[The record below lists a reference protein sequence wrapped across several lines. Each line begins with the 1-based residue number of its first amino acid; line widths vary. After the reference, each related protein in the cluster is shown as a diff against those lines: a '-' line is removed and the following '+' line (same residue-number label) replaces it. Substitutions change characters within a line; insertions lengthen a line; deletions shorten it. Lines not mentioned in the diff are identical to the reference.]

1 MKNKISVHIADDHKI
16 LIEGIIAVINTDEFI
31 EVEGYSLTGKQVIE
45 WIKSNNVIHNKE
57 VFHVKTSLIFIEE
70 PKDSVLE
77 KKYEELKTLFEISN
91 YSESLQGF
99 LRLNEQVSSSENSI
113 LKFKINSFIAK
124 IYRKSRDHKKAI
136 ASYKKSLN
144 LLNGFVLEDDGIVF
158 TQQKYLAK
166 TLLDIG
172 TQFQLLEK
180 YDSAFFYY
188 KKLEDIVSYEDEIL
202 DNKALSYSNL
212 SGIYQSDTTYTNH
225 LEKAI
230 DYANKAISIHKKRG
244 NRINQAYAI
253 NNLANVYLLNKDFEQ
268 SKKIYFEGIKLI
280 KRDTSTRAIRIKEN
294 LYFNMAWAMR
304 NLKEYHAYDTL
315 FTALDLSDDL
325 RDIDIAEMLE
335 RVTGEYNVD
344 VVRREGEF
352 EKKKAQSL
360 TLLIG
365 ISFFAIILLLAFF
378 LNQYKLRQRNL
389 SLQLSKQELAQQ
401 QKLEKVRTES
411 QIRILNATLD
421 GKETERK
428 QIAET
433 LHDSVSALL
442 SSANLHLQACKKL
455 FKGPIPVEVE
465 KSQNIIH
472 EASHKI
478 RNLSHTLVSSVLLK
492 FGLAYAIKDMAEKY
506 SNSQLEIVFQT
517 KNIQRYDQDFEIKL
531 HNIIQEL
538 INNAI
543 KHSEA
548 TIAEINLVEK
558 DKKLL
563 LSIND
568 NGKGFDTLKM
578 SHKDGLGINQID
590 ARIHMMSGKF
600 IIDSQKGKGTKI
612 SIELPV
618 YMKKST
624 MFS

>member
-1 MKNKISVHIADDHKI
+1 MNKSYPSLFKFLLIFLLSLPIEARHK
-16 LIEGIIAVINTDEFI
+16 L
-31 EVEGYSLTGKQVIE
+31 
-45 WIKSNNVIHNKE
+45 IHNKE

-77 KKYEELKTLFEISN
+77 KKYEELKTLFETNN
-91 YSESLQGF
+91 YAKSLQGSF
-99 LRLNEQVSSSENSI
+99 RLNEQVSSSENSI
-113 LKFKINSFIAK
+113 LKFKINSLIAK
-124 IYRKSRDHKKAI
+124 IYRKTRDHKKAI

-144 LLNGFVLEDDGIVF
+144 LLNSFVLEDNGIVF
-158 TQQKYLAK
+158 SEQKYLAK

-180 YDSAFFYY
+180 FDSAVFYY
-188 KKLEDIVSYEDEIL
+188 KKLDDIINNENEVLAY
-202 DNKALSYSNL
+202 KALSYANL
-212 SGIYQSDTTYTNH
+212 SGIYQSDTTYTNN

-230 DYANKAISIHKKRG
+230 DYANKAISIHKKKG
-244 NRINQAYAI
+244 NRIDQARAI
-253 NNLANVYLLNKDFEQ
+253 NNLANAYLLNKDFEQ

-304 NLKEYHAYDTL
+304 NLKEYQAYDTL
-315 FTALDLSDDL
+315 FTAIDLTDDL
-325 RDIDIAEMLE
+325 RDLEIAEMLE

-352 EKKKAQSL
+352 EKKKAQSI

-378 LNQYKLRQRNL
+378 LNQYELRQRNL

-401 QKLEKVRTES
+401 QKIEKVRTES

-442 SSANLHLQACKKL
+442 SSANLHLQACKKT
-455 FKGPIPVEVE
+455 FNGPIPVEVE

-506 SNSQLEIVFQT
+506 SNSQLFIEYKT
-517 KNIQRYDQDFEIKL
+517 KNITRYDQDFEIKL

-538 INNAI
+538 INNII

-548 TIAEINLVEK
+548 SNASIHLVDNN
-558 DKKLL
+558 DKIK
-563 LSIND
+563 IYIKD
-568 NGKGFDTLKM
+568 NGKGFDKHLVK
-578 SHKDGLGINQID
+578 KKNGLGINQID
-590 ARIHMMSGKF
+590 ARIHMMKGEFS
-600 IIDSQKGKGTKI
+600 IDSKNNIGTSI
-612 SIELPV
+612 TIELPV
-618 YMKKST
+618 LKKET
-624 MFS
+624 LNFF

>member
-1 MKNKISVHIADDHKI
+1 MNKSYPSLFKFLLIFLLSLPIEARHK
-16 LIEGIIAVINTDEFI
+16 L
-31 EVEGYSLTGKQVIE
+31 
-45 WIKSNNVIHNKE
+45 IHNKE

-77 KKYEELKTLFEISN
+77 KKYEELKTLFETNN
-91 YSESLQGF
+91 YAKSLQGSF
-99 LRLNEQVSSSENSI
+99 RLNEQVSSSENSI
-113 LKFKINSFIAK
+113 LKFKINSLIAK
-124 IYRKSRDHKKAI
+124 IYRKTRDHKKAI

-144 LLNGFVLEDDGIVF
+144 LLNSFVLEDNGIVF
-158 TQQKYLAK
+158 SEQKYLAK

-180 YDSAFFYY
+180 FDSAVFYY
-188 KKLEDIVSYEDEIL
+188 KKLDDIINNENEVLAY
-202 DNKALSYSNL
+202 KALSYANL
-212 SGIYQSDTTYTNH
+212 SGIYQSDTTYTNN

-230 DYANKAISIHKKRG
+230 DYANKAISIHKKKG
-244 NRINQAYAI
+244 NRIEQALAI
-253 NNLANVYLLNKDFEQ
+253 NNLANAYLLNKDFEQ

-304 NLKEYHAYDTL
+304 NLKEYQAYDTL
-315 FTALDLSDDL
+315 FTAIDLTDDL
-325 RDIDIAEMLE
+325 RDLEIAEMLE

-401 QKLEKVRTES
+401 QKIEKVRTES

-442 SSANLHLQACKKL
+442 SSANLHLQACKKT
-455 FKGPIPVEVE
+455 FNGPIPVEVE

-506 SNSQLEIVFQT
+506 SNSQLFIEYKT
-517 KNIQRYDQDFEIKL
+517 KNITRYDQDFEIKL

-538 INNAI
+538 INNII

-548 TIAEINLVEK
+548 SNASIHLVDNN
-558 DKKLL
+558 DKIK
-563 LSIND
+563 IYIKD
-568 NGKGFDTLKM
+568 NGKGFDKHLVK
-578 SHKDGLGINQID
+578 KKNGLGINQID
-590 ARIHMMSGKF
+590 ARIHMMKGEFS
-600 IIDSQKGKGTKI
+600 IDSKNNIGTSI
-612 SIELPV
+612 TIELPV
-618 YMKKST
+618 LKKET
-624 MFS
+624 LNFF

>member
-1 MKNKISVHIADDHKI
+1 MNKSYPSLFNFI
-16 LIEGIIAVINTDEFI
+16 LLFLF
-31 EVEGYSLTGKQVIE
+31 SLTIQAK
-45 WIKSNNVIHNKE
+45 NNVIHNKE

-77 KKYEELKTLFEISN
+77 KKFEELKTLFETKN
-91 YSESLQGF
+91 YAKSLQGS
-99 LRLNEQVSSSENSI
+99 LRLNEQVSSAENLM
-113 LKFKINSFIAK
+113 LKFKINSHIAK
-124 IYRKSRDHKKAI
+124 IYRKDKDHKKAI
-136 ASYKKSLN
+136 ASYKKSLK

-158 TQQKYLAK
+158 TQQNLLAK

-172 TQFQLLEK
+172 TQFQNLFK
-180 YDSAFFYY
+180 RDSAILYY

-202 DNKALSYSNL
+202 EYKAVSYANL
-212 SGIYQSDTTYTNH
+212 SGIYQFDTTYTNH

-244 NRINQAYAI
+244 DRINQASAI
-253 NNLANVYLLNKDFEQ
+253 NNLANVYLFKKDFEQ

-280 KRDTSTRAIRIKEN
+280 KRDTSTRAIRIKEK

-304 NLKEYHAYDTL
+304 NLKEYRAYDTL
-315 FTALDLSDDL
+315 FKSADLLDDL
-325 RDIDIAEMLE
+325 QLLE
-335 RVTGEYNVD
+335 NQQMIQRVTSEYNID

-365 ISFFAIILLLAFF
+365 VSFFAIILLLAFF

-389 SLQLSKQELAQQ
+389 SLQLSKQALVQQ
-401 QKLEKVRTES
+401 QKIEKVRTES

-465 KSQNIIH
+465 KSQNIIN

-492 FGLAYAIKDMAEKY
+492 FGLAFAIKDMAEKY
-506 SNSQLEIVFQT
+506 SNSQLDIEYKT
-517 KNIQRYDQDFEIKL
+517 KNITRYDQDFEIKL

-538 INNAI
+538 INNTI

-548 TIAEINLVEK
+548 SNASIYLEDND
-558 DKKLL
+558 DKIK
-563 LSIND
+563 IYIKD
-568 NGKGFDTLKM
+568 NGKGFDKQSAM
-578 SHKDGLGINQID
+578 KKNGLGINQID
-590 ARIHMMSGKF
+590 ARIHMM
-600 IIDSQKGKGTKI
+600 KGKI
-612 SIELPV
+612 SIESENNSGTSITIELPV
-618 YMKKST
+618 VKKESLS
-624 MFS
+624 FS

>member
-1 MKNKISVHIADDHKI
+1 MNKSYPSLFNFI
-16 LIEGIIAVINTDEFI
+16 LLFLF
-31 EVEGYSLTGKQVIE
+31 SLTIQAK
-45 WIKSNNVIHNKE
+45 NNVIHNKE

-99 LRLNEQVSSSENSI
+99 LRLNEKVSSSENSI

-304 NLKEYHAYDTL
+304 NLKEYRAYDTL
-315 FTALDLSDDL
+315 FKSVDLLDDL
-325 RDIDIAEMLE
+325 QLLE
-335 RVTGEYNVD
+335 NQQMIQRVTSEYNVD

-352 EKKKAQSL
+352 VKKKAQSL

>member
-1 MKNKISVHIADDHKI
+1 MNKSYPSLFNFI
-16 LIEGIIAVINTDEFI
+16 LLFLF
-31 EVEGYSLTGKQVIE
+31 SLTIQAK
-45 WIKSNNVIHNKE
+45 NNVIHNKE

-492 FGLAYAIKDMAEKY
+492 FGLAYAIKDMADKY
-506 SNSQLEIVFQT
+506 SNSQLEFVFQT

>member
-1 MKNKISVHIADDHKI
+1 MNKSYPSLFNFI
-16 LIEGIIAVINTDEFI
+16 LLFLF
-31 EVEGYSLTGKQVIE
+31 SLTIQAK
-45 WIKSNNVIHNKE
+45 NNVIHNKE

-99 LRLNEQVSSSENSI
+99 LRLNEKVSSSENSI

-315 FTALDLSDDL
+315 FTAVNLSDEL
-325 RDIDIAEMLE
+325 RDLETQEMLE

-360 TLLIG
+360 TLLIS

-612 SIELPV
+612 SIVLPV
-618 YMKKST
+618 FRRETLS
-624 MFS
+624 FS

>member
-1 MKNKISVHIADDHKI
+1 MNKSYPSLFNFI
-16 LIEGIIAVINTDEFI
+16 LLFLF
-31 EVEGYSLTGKQVIE
+31 SLTIQAK
-45 WIKSNNVIHNKE
+45 NNVIHNKE

-77 KKYEELKTLFEISN
+77 KKYEELKTLFETNN
-91 YSESLQGF
+91 YAKSLQGSF
-99 LRLNEQVSSSENSI
+99 RLNEQVSSSENSI
-113 LKFKINSFIAK
+113 LKFKINSLIAK
-124 IYRKSRDHKKAI
+124 IYRKTRDHKKAI

-144 LLNGFVLEDDGIVF
+144 LLNSFVLEDNGIVF
-158 TQQKYLAK
+158 SEQKYLAK

-180 YDSAFFYY
+180 FDSAVFYY
-188 KKLEDIVSYEDEIL
+188 KKLDDIINNENEVLAY
-202 DNKALSYSNL
+202 KALSYANL
-212 SGIYQSDTTYTNH
+212 SGIYQSDTTYTNN

-230 DYANKAISIHKKRG
+230 DYANKAISIHKKKG
-244 NRINQAYAI
+244 NRIDQARAI
-253 NNLANVYLLNKDFEQ
+253 NNLANAYLLNKDFEQ

-315 FTALDLSDDL
+315 FTAVEITDDL
-325 RDIDIAEMLE
+325 RDLEIAEMLE

-401 QKLEKVRTES
+401 QKIEKVRTES

-442 SSANLHLQACKKL
+442 SSANLHLQACKKT

-506 SNSQLEIVFQT
+506 SNSQLFIEYKT
-517 KNIQRYDQDFEIKL
+517 KNITRYDQDFEIKL

-538 INNAI
+538 INNII

-548 TIAEINLVEK
+548 SNASIHLVDNN
-558 DKKLL
+558 DKIK
-563 LSIND
+563 IYIKD
-568 NGKGFDTLKM
+568 NGKGFDKHLVK
-578 SHKDGLGINQID
+578 KKNGLGINQID
-590 ARIHMMSGKF
+590 ARIHMMKGEFS
-600 IIDSQKGKGTKI
+600 IDSKNNIGTSI
-612 SIELPV
+612 TIELPV
-618 YMKKST
+618 LKKET
-624 MFS
+624 LNFF

>member
-1 MKNKISVHIADDHKI
+1 MNKSYLLLCNSLLVF
-16 LIEGIIAVINTDEFI
+16 LL
-31 EVEGYSLTGKQVIE
+31 SLTIQARHKL
-45 WIKSNNVIHNKE
+45 IHNKE
-57 VFHVKTSLIFIEE
+57 DFRVKNSLMLIEE

-77 KKYEELKTLFEISN
+77 KKYDELNRLIETGNHVEA
-91 YSESLQGF
+91 LQKA
-99 LRLNEQVSSSENSI
+99 LYLNEQVNSSENPI
-113 LKFKINSFIAK
+113 LKFKINFLIAK
-124 IYRKSRDHKKAI
+124 IYRKNRDHNKAI
-136 ASYKKSLN
+136 ASYKKSLKLLNSFVLKDDGIAFTNHKYLAEN
-144 LLNGFVLEDDGIVF
+144 LLNLGS
-158 TQQKYLAK
+158 
-166 TLLDIG
+166 
-172 TQFQLLEK
+172 QFQLLKK
-180 YDSAFFYY
+180 YDSAVFYY
-188 KKLEDIVSYEDEIL
+188 NKLDDILYYEDEIL
-202 DNKALSYSNL
+202 DLKASSYSNL
-212 SGIYQSDTTYTNH
+212 SGIYQYDTTYTNH

-230 DYANKAISIHKKRG
+230 NYANKAISIHKKRG
-244 NRINQAYAI
+244 NRINQASAI
-253 NNLANVYLLNKDFEQ
+253 NNLANVYLLNGDFKQ
-268 SKKIYFEGIKLI
+268 SKKTYFEGIKLI
-280 KRDTSTRAIRIKEN
+280 KRDTSNRAIKVKAN
-294 LYFNMAWAMR
+294 LYNNLSWAMR
-304 NLKEYHAYDTL
+304 QLKEYKAYDYQE
-315 FTALDLSDDL
+315 TAYNMKDEL
-325 RDIDIAEMLE
+325 RDAETQEMLE

-365 ISFFAIILLLAFF
+365 ISFFAIILLLAFL

-455 FKGPIPVEVE
+455 FKGTIPVEVE

-506 SNSQLEIVFQT
+506 SNSQLDIEYNT
-517 KNIQRYDQDFEIKL
+517 KNVKRYDQDFEIKL

-538 INNAI
+538 INNTI
-543 KHSEA
+543 KHSRASNASIYIED
-548 TIAEINLVEK
+548 VD
-558 DKKLL
+558 DKIK
-563 LSIND
+563 IYIKD
-568 NGKGFDTLKM
+568 NGKGFDKQLIKN
-578 SHKDGLGINQID
+578 KNGLGINQIN
-590 ARIHMMSGKF
+590 ARIHMMKGEFNIESENNSGTS
-600 IIDSQKGKGTKI
+600 IT
-612 SIELPV
+612 IELPV
-618 YMKKST
+618 FRRETLS
-624 MFS
+624 FS

>member
-1 MKNKISVHIADDHKI
+1 M
-16 LIEGIIAVINTDEFI
+16 
-31 EVEGYSLTGKQVIE
+31 
-45 WIKSNNVIHNKE
+45 E
-57 VFHVKTSLIFIEE
+57 VFHVKTSLVLIQE

-77 KKYEELKTLFEISN
+77 KKYEELKTLFETNN
-91 YSESLQGF
+91 YAKSLQGS

-113 LKFKINSFIAK
+113 LKFKINSLIAK

-144 LLNGFVLEDDGIVF
+144 LLNSFVLEDNGIVF
-158 TQQKYLAK
+158 SQQKYLAK

-180 YDSAFFYY
+180 FDSAVFYY
-188 KKLEDIVSYEDEIL
+188 KKLDDIINNENEVLAY
-202 DNKALSYSNL
+202 KALSYANL
-212 SGIYQSDTTYTNH
+212 SGIYQSDTTYTNN

-230 DYANKAISIHKKRG
+230 DYANKAISIHKKKG
-244 NRINQAYAI
+244 NRIEQAIAI
-253 NNLANVYLLNKDFEQ
+253 NNLANAYLLNKDFEQ

-315 FTALDLSDDL
+315 FTAVEITDDL
-325 RDIDIAEMLE
+325 RDLEIAEMLE

-401 QKLEKVRTES
+401 QKIEKVRTES

-465 KSQNIIH
+465 KSQNIIN

-492 FGLAYAIKDMAEKY
+492 FGLAFAIKDMAEKY
-506 SNSQLEIVFQT
+506 SNSQLDIEYKT
-517 KNIQRYDQDFEIKL
+517 KNITRYDQDFEIKL

-538 INNAI
+538 INNTI

-548 TIAEINLVEK
+548 SNASIYLEDK
-558 DKKLL
+558 DDKIK
-563 LSIND
+563 IYIKD
-568 NGKGFDTLKM
+568 NGKGFDKHLVK
-578 SHKDGLGINQID
+578 KKNGLGINQID
-590 ARIHMMSGKF
+590 ARIHMMKGEF
-600 IIDSQKGKGTKI
+600 NIDSENNIGTSI
-612 SIELPV
+612 TIELPV
-618 YMKKST
+618 FKKESLS
-624 MFS
+624 FS

>member
-1 MKNKISVHIADDHKI
+1 M
-16 LIEGIIAVINTDEFI
+16 
-31 EVEGYSLTGKQVIE
+31 
-45 WIKSNNVIHNKE
+45 E
-57 VFHVKTSLIFIEE
+57 VFHVKTSLVLIQE

-77 KKYEELKTLFEISN
+77 KKYEELKTLFETKN
-91 YSESLQGF
+91 YAKSLQGSF
-99 LRLNEQVSSSENSI
+99 RLNEQVSSSENSI
-113 LKFKINSFIAK
+113 LKFKINSLIAK
-124 IYRKSRDHKKAI
+124 IYRKTRDHKKAI

-144 LLNGFVLEDDGIVF
+144 LLNSFVLEDNGIVF
-158 TQQKYLAK
+158 SQQKYLAK

-180 YDSAFFYY
+180 FDSAVFYY
-188 KKLEDIVSYEDEIL
+188 KKLDDIINNENEVLAY
-202 DNKALSYSNL
+202 KALSYANL
-212 SGIYQSDTTYTNH
+212 SGIYQSDTTYTNN

-230 DYANKAISIHKKRG
+230 DYANKAISIHKKKG
-244 NRINQAYAI
+244 NRIEQAIAI
-253 NNLANVYLLNKDFEQ
+253 NNLANAYLLNKDFEQ

-315 FTALDLSDDL
+315 FTAIDLTDDL
-325 RDIDIAEMLE
+325 RDLEIAEMLE

-401 QKLEKVRTES
+401 QKIEKVRTES

-465 KSQNIIH
+465 KSQNIIN

-492 FGLAYAIKDMAEKY
+492 FGLAFAIKDMAEKY
-506 SNSQLEIVFQT
+506 SNSQLDIEYKT
-517 KNIQRYDQDFEIKL
+517 KNITRYDQDFEIKL

-538 INNAI
+538 INNTI
-543 KHSEA
+543 KHSEESNA
-548 TIAEINLVEK
+548 RIYLEDK
-558 DKKLL
+558 DDKIK
-563 LSIND
+563 IYIKD
-568 NGKGFDTLKM
+568 NGKGFDKHLVK
-578 SHKDGLGINQID
+578 KKNGLGINQID
-590 ARIHMMSGKF
+590 ARIHMMKGEF
-600 IIDSQKGKGTKI
+600 NIDSENNIGTSI
-612 SIELPV
+612 TIELPV
-618 YMKKST
+618 FKKESLS
-624 MFS
+624 FS